1 MPDLKIYGIPA
12 SRAFRVLWAAKEV
25 GVPYE
30 HVPIGFDG
38 SNKTPEYLKVNPM
51 GKVPSIQDGGFTLW
65 ESLAITIYL
74 AKKYGKAL
82 APATPED
89 EARTLQWSFFAAT
102 ELDKP
107 ILDWA
112 RNTIVLA
119 PEKRDPAVAAAALKE
134 LEGKLATLE
143 QALGGRP
150 YLLGQSF
157 TIADLN
163 VASVMYRLLWGDL
176 SRTPMVKAWL
186 DRCYDRPAARETRK
200 MREQ

>member
-1 MPDLKIYGIPA
+1 MADLKIYGIAA
-12 SRAFRVLWAAKEV
+12 SRAFRVLWTAKEI

-30 HVPIGFDG
+30 HVLIGFDG
-38 SNKTPEYLKVNPM
+38 SNKTPEYLKVNPQ
-51 GKVPSIQDGGFTLW
+51 GKVPTIQDGGFTLW

-74 AKKYGKAL
+74 AKKYGKGL
-82 APATPED
+82 APATLED
-89 EARTLQWSFFAAT
+89 EARTLQWSFFAGT

-112 RNTIVLA
+112 RNAILQT
-119 PEKRDPAVAAAALKE
+119 PEKRDPAIAAAALKD
-134 LEGKLATLE
+134 LESKLATLE
-143 QALGGRP
+143 MALAGRP

-157 TIADLN
+157 TVADLN

-176 SRTPMVKAWL
+176 SKTPLVKAWL
-186 DRCYDRPAARETRK
+186 DRCYDRPAAKETRK